1 VAENF
6 GGPVWHASG
15 KGRTARESKQIALD
29 GLTGV
34 GDRQLGEWI
43 DETGMGR
50 GIVHVQR
57 RLSDEEREAFGVP
70 EPFDIRGT
78 PEEER
83 RIAAVFAEA
92 PCLRGRF

>member
-15 KGRTARESKQIALD
+15 KGRTIRESKQIALD

-34 GDRQLGEWI
+34 GDRTLGEWT
-43 DETGMGR
+43 DDPGR
-50 GIVHVQR
+50 GIFHVQR
-57 RLSDEEREAFGVP
+57 RLSAEEREAFGVP

-78 PEEER
+78 PEEAK
-83 RIAAVFAEA
+83 RIAQVFEEA
-92 PCLRGRF
+92 PYLRGQV